1 MQADYRESHATD
13 MQVADWNQGLGLGS
27 SLGVRKFA
35 GLEEV
40 IGGADGEII
49 E

>member
-1 MQADYRESHATD
+1 MQADYRGSHATD
-13 MQVADWNQGLGLGS
+13 MQVADWNHGLGLGS